1 MFMTLRK
8 IFTTTCV
15 LFSVACSTTPVKE
28 TSSSQKTDSFE
39 SWNRSIHS
47 FNESMDSAILKP
59 MAKGYM
65 WAAPE
70 FVEKGVTNFF
80 NNIDDIGVTVNDL
93 LQFKMAQSGMD
104 ASRFIVNTTAG
115 GLGFVDVAEMIDL
128 PKHNEDFGQTL
139 GFWGI
144 PAGDFLMLPF
154 VGPSSPRDMVGMLG
168 DALLNPFNYTFLFG
182 GGIAVT
188 AATTGASALDV
199 TNTRAN
205 LMGTEKMI
213 NEAAGSDRYSF
224 IKHAYEQRREYL
236 VHDGNVPS
244 DDDVDLLDEE
254 ESESPAPKTPPASK
268 ILPAPNLRPSSQLKT
283 GELPPVINN
292 SRHFLELSA
301 PK

>member
-15 LFSVACSTTPVKE
+15 LLSVACSTTPVKE
-28 TSSSQKTDSFE
+28 NAAPKKSDAFE
-39 SWNRSIHS
+39 GFNRSIHS
-47 FNESMDSAILKP
+47 FNESVDATVLKP

-65 WAAPE
+65 SVAPE
-70 FVEKGVTNFF
+70 AVEKGVTNFF
-80 NNIDDIGVTVNDL
+80 SNIDDIGVTVNDL
-93 LQFKMAQSGMD
+93 LQFKMTQSGMD

-115 GLGFVDVAEMIDL
+115 GLGIFDVAEMIDL

-139 GFWGI
+139 GFWGV
-144 PAGDFLMLPF
+144 PTGDFLMLPF
-154 VGPSSPRDMVGMLG
+154 IGPSSPRDVVGMVG

-182 GGIAVT
+182 GGLALSAGT
-188 AATTGASALDV
+188 AGLSALDV

-213 NEAAGSDRYSF
+213 NEAATDRYSF

-236 VHDGNVPS
+236 VHDGNVPN
-244 DDDVDLLDEE
+244 DDGVDLFDEDE
-254 ESESPAPKTPPASK
+254 LFTPEKTPSKIPSASK
-268 ILPAPNLRPSSQLKT
+268 LQPSFQPPT
-283 GELPPVINN
+283 DGLPPVINN
-292 SRHFLELSA
+292 SRRFLELSA